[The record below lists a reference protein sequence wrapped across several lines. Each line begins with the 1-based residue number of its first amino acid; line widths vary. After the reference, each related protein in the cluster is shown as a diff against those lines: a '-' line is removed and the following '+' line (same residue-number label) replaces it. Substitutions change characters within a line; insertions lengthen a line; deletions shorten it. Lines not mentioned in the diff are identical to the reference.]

1 MERAVLDLIMQ
12 RLERIEKQNDAQME
26 MLSEHH
32 AYVDA
37 ARNSVMAQVDQIR
50 ETVHGHS
57 TYFAVMSWIGLPTF
71 TAVIGYIFTKLG
83 LK

>member
-50 ETVHGHS
+50 ETVHSHS
-57 TYFAVMSWIGLPTF
+57 VYFSVLSWLGLPTF
-71 TAVIGYIFTKLG
+71 TAMIGYLFTKLG
-83 LK
+83 WK